1 MKVILMGL
9 HNDACAD
16 NVASGLAPFFQVRK
30 VDMVREGDPE
40 SPWAIVEVDN
50 SYEHVWEVCNRLRGV
65 FHRGRTLHLYIP
77 LHQEDVFHEIPS
89 HERIDIL

>member
-1 MKVILMGL
+1 MGL

-50 SYEHVWEVCNRLRGV
+50 SY
-65 FHRGRTLHLYIP
+65 
-77 LHQEDVFHEIPS
+77 
-89 HERIDIL
+89 